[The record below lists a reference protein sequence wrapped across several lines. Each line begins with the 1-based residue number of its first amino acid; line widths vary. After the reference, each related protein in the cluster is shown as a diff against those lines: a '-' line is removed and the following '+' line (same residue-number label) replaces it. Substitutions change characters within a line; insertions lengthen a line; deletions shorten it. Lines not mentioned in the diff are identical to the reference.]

1 MLDHCQWM
9 YMQISHRCATNR
21 AGIYP
26 CGWMIFGTG
35 EIPPKLDNPGTLGHH
50 FNMNGSHHT
59 WWFHDFE
66 VPYVYYSEYIFMPF
80 YAVETKAG
88 LTGKCHKED
97 KIWPLAK
104 GRWAMASGGE
114 LGPTACMPG
123 CTYAYANS
131 KFLPPSIHR
140 KNCRPE

>member
-1 MLDHCQWM
+1 
-9 YMQISHRCATNR
+9 
-21 AGIYP
+21 
-26 CGWMIFGTG
+26 
-35 EIPPKLDNPGTLGHH
+35 
-50 FNMNGSHHT
+50 
-59 WWFHDFE
+59 
-66 VPYVYYSEYIFMPF
+66 MPF

-104 GRWAMASGGE
+104 GRWAMALGGE
-114 LGPTACMPG
+114 LGTAYMPS

-131 KFLPPSIHR
+131 KFLPPSIHT